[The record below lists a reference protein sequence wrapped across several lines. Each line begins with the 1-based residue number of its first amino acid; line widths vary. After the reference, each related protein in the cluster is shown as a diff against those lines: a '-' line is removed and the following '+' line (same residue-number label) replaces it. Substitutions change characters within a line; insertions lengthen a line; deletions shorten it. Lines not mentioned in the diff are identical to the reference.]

1 MYGRGAM
8 TERQKAISN
17 LRRWLNDPVA
27 FVREVFKAEPD
38 EWQKEALEDFRNTKR
53 ISLKASKG
61 VGKSTTLS
69 WMIWNFLL
77 TRPHPKI
84 AVTSISG
91 DNLAD
96 GLWSELS
103 LWYGKSPM
111 LQAMFTVTKT
121 KIFAKENP
129 ETWFCS
135 ARNWSKS
142 ADKSQQALT
151 LAGLHADYIL
161 FVIDEVGGIPD
172 SIVATAEAALAGGK
186 ESKLVMAGNTVMASG
201 PLWRAATSERNLW
214 KVVTINSDPDNPKRS
229 PRVSIQ
235 WAREQIEKYGRD
247 SDYVKVN
254 VFGEFPSQSINALL
268 GVEEVETAMSRA
280 YKIEDFDHAQKRL
293 GIDVARFGDDDTVIF
308 PRQGLMAYQP
318 VIMKNARTNE
328 IAARVMAA
336 KAKWNAE
343 VEFIDGSGGFGA
355 GTVDALIQAGHAP
368 QEIHFS
374 SRPTD
379 PRFFNKRSEMW
390 WNMAEWIKRGGALPK
405 IPELIKE
412 LTTPEY
418 FYQNGK
424 LRLEEKDSIK
434 ERLGK
439 SPDMADALALTFAH
453 PEMPTKLG
461 ELGLA
466 HQFMEKSQHKVE
478 YDPFA

>member
-1 MYGRGAM
+1 MSKREQAVANI
-8 TERQKAISN
+8 KK
-17 LRRWLNDPVA
+17 WLNDPVA

-38 EWQKEALEDFRNTKR
+38 EWQKDALEDFRKTQR
-53 ISLKASKG
+53 ISMKASKG

-77 TRPHPKI
+77 TRPHPKV

-121 KIFAKENP
+121 KIFAKEFP

-151 LAGLHADYIL
+151 LAGLHADFIL

-186 ESKLVMAGNTVMASG
+186 ESKLVMAGNTVMANG
-201 PLWRAATSERNLW
+201 PLWRSATSERHLW
-214 KVVTINSDPDNPKRS
+214 KVVTINADPDNPKRS
-229 PRVSIQ
+229 PRVSMQ
-235 WAREQIEKYGRD
+235 WAKEQIEKYGRD

-268 GVEEVETAMSRA
+268 GPEEVEAAMART
-280 YKIEDFDHAQKRL
+280 YRTEDFEHAQKRL
-293 GIDVARFGDDDTVIF
+293 GVDVARFGDDDTVIF
-308 PRQGLMAYQP
+308 PRQGLMAYKP
-318 VIMKNARTNE
+318 VIMKGARSNE
-328 IAARVMAA
+328 IAARIMEA
-336 KAKWNAE
+336 KRRWNSE
-343 VEFIDGSGGFGA
+343 VELVDGTGGYGSG
-355 GTVDALIQAGHAP
+355 VIDALIQGGNAP
-368 QEIHFS
+368 FEIHFS
-374 SRPTD
+374 SKATD
-379 PRFFNKRSEMW
+379 SRFFNKRSEMW
-390 WNMAEWIKRGGALPK
+390 FLMAEWIKRGGAIPK
-405 IPELIKE
+405 MPELIKE

-418 FYQNGK
+418 FYHNGK
-424 LRLEEKDSIK
+424 LRVEEKDSIK
-434 ERLGK
+434 ERLGH
-439 SPDMADALALTFAH
+439 SPDLADALALTFSL
-453 PEMPTKLG
+453 PEMPTRLG
-461 ELGLA
+461 EYGILQDMQSG
-466 HQFMEKSQHKVE
+466 HKSE
-478 YDPFA
+478 WDPFADNP